1 MHIMADDAQ
10 KHTDAL
16 TARLRNPE
24 TVRAAF
30 GDVVREYSQPL
41 YWQIRRMVL
50 NADDADDLLQNTF
63 MKAWNSLENFR
74 GDAKL
79 STWLHKIAIN
89 EAITF
94 LEKEKRRAG
103 VSLDDPDGAAA
114 AGVAA
119 SPDIDGDTLGAH
131 LRAAVASLPEKQRL
145 VFNMKYFDDM
155 KYEDMSEILG
165 TTVGALKA
173 SYHLAV
179 KKIEKYME
187 QFDHGD

>member
-1 MHIMADDAQ
+1 MADDAQ

-103 VSLDDPDGAAA
+103 VSLEPPTA
-114 AGVAA
+114 
-119 SPDIDGDTLGAH
+119 PL
-131 LRAAVASLPEKQRL
+131 LPELPPRPI
-145 VFNMKYFDDM
+145 
-155 KYEDMSEILG
+155 STATPLG
-165 TTVGALKA
+165 RICAQLWPLFLK
-173 SYHLAV
+173 SSGLCS
-179 KKIEKYME
+179 I
-187 QFDHGD
+187 